1 MDKAQSKAP
10 SRSLVSIDDVGN
22 ATAFLALDG
31 AKLITVACSISMV
44 AITSS
49 IERDRRAG

>member
-31 AKLITVACSISMV
+31 AKLITGGVLYIDGGYH
-44 AITSS
+44 I
-49 IERDRRAG
+49 ID

>member
-10 SRSLVSIDDVGN
+10 ARSLASIDGVGN

-31 AKLITVACSISMV
+31 AKLISGGVLYIDGGYHV
-44 AITSS
+44 I
-49 IERDRRAG
+49 D